1 VTKPSEKERK
11 MFGGFYRGKSVLV
24 TGHTGF
30 KGSWLALW
38 LNELGAKVT
47 GFALSPNTEP
57 SHFGLIGLKTLV
69 RHIEGDIR
77 DLNAIERAF
86 ELAKPELV
94 FHLAAQALVRDS
106 YDDPKTTFD
115 TNIGGTVNVL
125 EAIRHCPTVKTVVIV
140 TSDKCYENKEWV
152 WGYRE
157 NDPMGG
163 HDPYSASKG
172 AAEIVCSAYRR
183 SFFDKEGRGP
193 HPGVATARA
202 GNVIGGGDWAKDRII
217 PDCIRALSRGEPI
230 IVRNPDATRPWQHVL
245 DPLSGY
251 LQLAVRLWENP
262 EIVSGGWNFGPRTSD
277 QITVRDL
284 AERFIASWG
293 KGAIHIP
300 NTDKKAPHEAHL
312 LQLSIE
318 KAAFELK
325 WKPILDSTSSIDWTV
340 DWYKFWHEHNRN
352 LQKLSVRQI
361 RDFQKRVLKNGQ
373 AP

>member
-1 VTKPSEKERK
+1 
-11 MFGGFYRGKSVLV
+11 MG
-24 TGHTGF
+24 
-30 KGSWLALW
+30 
-38 LNELGAKVT
+38 LGLP
-47 GFALSPNTEP
+47 G
-57 SHFGLIGLKTLV
+57 
-69 RHIEGDIR
+69 RR
-77 DLNAIERAF
+77 
-86 ELAKPELV
+86 
-94 FHLAAQALVRDS
+94 
-106 YDDPKTTFD
+106 
-115 TNIGGTVNVL
+115 
-125 EAIRHCPTVKTVVIV
+125 
-140 TSDKCYENKEWV
+140 
-152 WGYRE
+152 
-157 NDPMGG
+157 PMGG

-172 AAEIVCSAYRR
+172 ATEIVCSAYRR

-217 PDCIRALSRGEPI
+217 PDCIRALSKGEPI
-230 IVRNPDATRPWQHVL
+230 IVRNPNATRPWQHVL

-251 LQLAVRLWENP
+251 LHLAVRLFENP
-262 EIVSGGWNFGPRTSD
+262 EILSGGWNFGPRTSD

-318 KAAFELK
+318 KAALK
-325 WKPILDSTSSIDWTV
+325 LQWHPVLDSTSSIDWTV

-361 RDFQKRVLKNGQ
+361 RDFHKRVLKNGQ
-373 AP
+373 AS

>member
-1 VTKPSEKERK
+1 MTKQSERERQ
-11 MFGGFYRGKSVLV
+11 MFGGFYKGKSALV

-38 LNELGAKVT
+38 LHELGATVT
-47 GFALSPNTEP
+47 GLALPPHTDP
-57 SHFGLIGLKTLV
+57 SHFKLIGLQNLV
-69 RHIEGDIR
+69 RHIEGDTR
-77 DLNAIERAF
+77 DLNAVTHAF
-86 ELAKPELV
+86 DVAKPEIV
-94 FHLAAQALVRDS
+94 FHLAARPIVRES
-106 YDDPKTTFD
+106 YDDPKATLD

-125 EAIRHCPTVKTVVIV
+125 EAIRHCPTVKAAVIV
-140 TSDKCYENKEWV
+140 TSDKCYENKEWG

-172 AAEIVCSAYRR
+172 AAEIICSAYRR

-193 HPGVATARA
+193 HPGFATVRA

-217 PDCIRALSRGEPI
+217 PDCIRALSKGEPI
-230 IVRNPDATRPWQHVL
+230 IVRNPNATRPWQHVL
-245 DPLSGY
+245 DPLTGY
-251 LQLAVRLWENP
+251 LQLAVRLFENP
-262 EIVSGGWNFGPRTSD
+262 ERFSGAWNFGPRTTD

-293 KGAIHIP
+293 KGAIHTP
-300 NTDKKAPHEAHL
+300 NKENGCHEDHL
-312 LQLSIE
+312 LHLSID

-325 WKPILDSTSSIDWTV
+325 WHPVLDSTSSIDWTV

-361 RDFQKRVLKNGQ
+361 RDFHKRVLKNGQ
-373 AP
+373 AS